1 MSKDEIELIVN
12 KALAERV
19 DENELRTICP
29 CGLLNKV
36 EVKWLVR
43 LVLAKHQKKSADEI
57 LPSMTFSDSLNL
69 DSLDFFAVLFDLEKL
84 FINYMGSDDRIKHLD
99 KLSTVQDVE
108 VCFYEIANGNREVL
122 KKAPTFKQRRQRKS
136 ELRKVGLAS

>member
-1 MSKDEIELIVN
+1 MSKDEIELIVK
-12 KALAERV
+12 KALAEKV

-29 CGLLNKV
+29 CGFLNKV

-43 LVLAKHQKKSADEI
+43 LVLARHQKKSADEI

-84 FINYMGSDDRIKHLD
+84 FINYMSSDDRIKHLD

-122 KKAPTFKQRRQRKS
+122 KKAPTFKQRRQRRS
-136 ELRKVGLAS
+136 EVRKVGLAS